1 MRRIVF
7 SAAFLV
13 ILSGFLTCFA
23 PIAGAQNGND
33 PYIIHDVEVD
43 ILAESAVKARNK
55 AFGEAQAKAFKL
67 LAARFVSNED
77 LEKLPVPDAQKL
89 SGLVKDFEISKE
101 QLSNKRYRG
110 TYEFRFREGAV
121 RAHFGHGPVYFAEE
135 KTEEPYRILL
145 LPYYQD
151 IKKTVLLKK
160 EFNPFLVELESVLP
174 QTTQNKRI
182 EFPQGGISDET
193 DIGSSDPHM
202 MPYSVVKRLKA
213 RYDVDEVVIALAQFN
228 GKQKPFPL
236 TIEIYRTD
244 RGRVE
249 IISSHTVEME
259 IETESQI
266 PDLFKKAAIM
276 TLSNVDAGWNN
287 VTSSVQTQE
296 GDQGQIDPDATHRR
310 LAEEE
315 RQYTNAEPTRDA
327 IKGEA
332 EVKVFFTNIGEWLDV
347 RRALNN
353 VPGLDALRIETLK
366 TNEVNMKLIYTD
378 FAAMTSAL
386 GQRGI
391 SLEQSSAGFYVLKRV
406 PGNY

>member
-160 EFNPFLVELESVLP
+160 NSTPFWLSLNLFCPRQRKIKESSFHREASLM
-174 QTTQNKRI
+174 R
-182 EFPQGGISDET
+182 
-193 DIGSSDPHM
+193 
-202 MPYSVVKRLKA
+202 
-213 RYDVDEVVIALAQFN
+213 
-228 GKQKPFPL
+228 
-236 TIEIYRTD
+236 
-244 RGRVE
+244 
-249 IISSHTVEME
+249 
-259 IETESQI
+259 QI
-266 PDLFKKAAIM
+266 
-276 TLSNVDAGWNN
+276 
-287 VTSSVQTQE
+287 
-296 GDQGQIDPDATHRR
+296 
-310 LAEEE
+310 
-315 RQYTNAEPTRDA
+315 
-327 IKGEA
+327 
-332 EVKVFFTNIGEWLDV
+332 LDH
-347 RRALNN
+347 
-353 VPGLDALRIETLK
+353 PIP
-366 TNEVNMKLIYTD
+366 I
-378 FAAMTSAL
+378 
-386 GQRGI
+386 
-391 SLEQSSAGFYVLKRV
+391 
-406 PGNY
+406 